1 MSEFKKQ
8 LEDFLEYVKNLEYKL
23 EWARQHIKK
32 NINLF
37 SPEDLECMAMDGVI
51 DYEDIPENK
60 RTEHVSRQISLKVKR
75 EEK

>member
-8 LEDFLEYVKNLEYKL
+8 LEDFLIYVEAIEDKL
-23 EWARQHIKK
+23 AYARHHIKK

-37 SPEDLECMAMDGVI
+37 SPEELECMAMDGVI

-60 RTEHVSRQISLKVKR
+60 RTEHVSRQISLKVK
-75 EEK
+75 K